1 MQNLS
6 TAHGEERQPIPKYW
20 QPVPKA
26 WQPLPKAWQP
36 LPKDMKAGSSNV
48 IPTETPTQ
56 CKYINVNSGTHPL
69 QR

>member
-26 WQPLPKAWQP
+26 WQPLPK
-36 LPKDMKAGSSNV
+36 DMKAGSSNG

-56 CKYINVNSGTHPL
+56 CKYINVNSGTH
-69 QR
+69 R

>member
-20 QPVPKA
+20 QPV
-26 WQPLPKAWQP
+26 PKAWQP

-56 CKYINVNSGTHPL
+56 CKYINVNSGTH
-69 QR
+69 R